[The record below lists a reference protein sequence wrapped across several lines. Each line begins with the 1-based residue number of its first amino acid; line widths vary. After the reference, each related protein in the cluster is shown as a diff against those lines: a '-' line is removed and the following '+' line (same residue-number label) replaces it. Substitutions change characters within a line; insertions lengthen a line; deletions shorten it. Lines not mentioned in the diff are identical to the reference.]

1 MYTILG
7 ILIFKGELSFM
18 DGMELIF
25 GRDEDIGEN
34 IALLCFDYV
43 LLDKF

>member
-7 ILIFKGELSFM
+7 ILIFKGESASWMVWSLS
-18 DGMELIF
+18 LA
-25 GRDEDIGEN
+25 REDIGEN